1 MSIQDQLT
9 EDLKTAMKAKDDVT
23 KDSIRWIKAAIQN
36 AAIQKGSELDDA
48 GVTDVMARMSKQ
60 FRDSITM
67 YQEQNRDDLV
77 SKEQAQLA
85 VLMRYLPEQMSRE
98 DVETLVRQVIQETG
112 ASGPQE
118 KGKVMGKLMPQVKG
132 KADGSVVNKMVSEVL
147 GAI

>member
-132 KADGSVVNKMVSEVL
+132 KADGSVVNQVVSELL
-147 GAI
+147 GA